1 MATVKKIDN
10 KSAFLKEL
18 AAGAAKWRGIATKLD
33 SKGAEEVNEYADAYE
48 YILHSFTAPK
58 KAAVKQ

>member
-48 YILHSFTAPK
+48 HIMHAFTAPK
-58 KAAVKQ
+58 KDTAK